1 MGLSTSRTV
10 PLGQGAEFQQYERRP
25 RRASGTKS
33 GFRADIQALRAI
45 AVGLVVLSHLWPGK
59 LTGGYVGVDV
69 FFVISG
75 FLITSH
81 LSKEIFA
88 TGKLRLAAFY
98 SKRIRRLLPA
108 AFAVLAV
115 SLVAAVMILPYSR
128 WTDTAQQVLAS
139 ALYAENWVLAA
150 NAVDYSASTASATV
164 AQHYWSLSVEEQ
176 FYLLWPLLM
185 VGLVTLAVRLKVR
198 PRVVVAAGIAVAA
211 AGSFAFSAYLSDAG
225 HHEAY
230 FYTHVRLWEFGVG
243 AGLALMVNRLKFTP
257 AAANLLALLGFG
269 GLIASAV
276 LYDAATPF
284 PGTAALLPVMATAM
298 VIAGGTP
305 GHAMWHSRLTSLP
318 PVQFLG
324 NISYSLYL
332 WHWPLI
338 VVGPFLID
346 AELRSPDKLVLL
358 AIAVPLAWATKVWV
372 EDKGLQFRPKSLP
385 AVKTVMA
392 MVLGMAVIAAGTGGV
407 YLGQQARV
415 AEAEQIMLNQ
425 KTSVCYGP
433 RAMDHAAKC
442 GDRFG
447 PAFVPTMSEANAY
460 HKTASECTDNLDIL
474 MAGDKKT
481 TRICDFSGGAPAAP
495 TVWLVGDSHAQQ
507 WQAPLFDLAK
517 RKKWLLK
524 ISFLGGCPP
533 AAVTYAGFYA
543 SVADQASVKNCRSW
557 GQAVSEAVAAD
568 KPAYVF
574 TSAFARRERVE
585 DGSGR
590 SQNEQYAE
598 GFGKYWRAWTSAGST
613 VVVLADPPYNVDV
626 RAPDCALLNVEDPAR
641 CAVDRSAAAPPDPMV
656 YAAHANE
663 HPRLK
668 LVDLTDYFC
677 DNSRC
682 YSVVGGVV
690 VYFDVNHLNVEFSR
704 LLGPM
709 IEDRL

>member
-1 MGLSTSRTV
+1 V
-10 PLGQGAEFQQYERRP
+10 PSGHETEFQQRERRTRP
-25 RRASGTKS
+25 ATGKKS
-33 GFRADIQALRAI
+33 GFRADIQALRAV
-45 AVGLVVLSHLWPGK
+45 AVGLVVLSHLWPNK

-88 TGKLRLAAFY
+88 TGKLRLADFY
-98 SKRIRRLLPA
+98 ARRIRRLLPA
-108 AFAVLAV
+108 AFAVLGV

-139 ALYAENWVLAA
+139 ALYTENWVLAA

-185 VGLVTLAVRLKVR
+185 VGLVTLAVRVKVR

-211 AGSFAFSAYLSDAG
+211 AGSLAVSTYLADAG
-225 HHEAY
+225 QHEAY
-230 FYTHVRLWEFGVG
+230 FYTHARLWEFGVG
-243 AGLALMVNRLKFTP
+243 AGLALMVNRLTFP
-257 AAANLLALLGFG
+257 PVAANVLALAGFG
-269 GLIASAV
+269 ALIASAV
-276 LYDAATPF
+276 LYDAGTPF
-284 PGTAALLPVMATAM
+284 PGSAALLPVLATAL

-338 VVGPFLID
+338 VIGPFLID
-346 AELRSPDKLVLL
+346 AELSSPNKLVLL
-358 AIAVPLAWATKVWV
+358 AAAVPLAWATKVWV
-372 EDKGLQFRPKSLP
+372 EDKGLQFRPKSRP
-385 AVKTVMA
+385 AVKTVLA
-392 MVLGMAVIAAGTGGV
+392 MVLGMAVIAAATGGV
-407 YLGQQARV
+407 YMGQRFKV

-447 PAFVPTMSEANAY
+447 PAFVPTMGEANAY

-481 TRICDFSGGAPAAP
+481 TRFCDFSEGAPNTP

-507 WQAPLFDLAK
+507 WQAPLFDMAK
-517 RKKWLLK
+517 RNKWLLK

-557 GQAVSEAVAAD
+557 GQAVSEAVTAD

-598 GFGKYWRAWTSAGST
+598 GFGKYWKAWTSAGST

-641 CAVDRSAAAPPDPMV
+641 CAVDRSAAAPSDPMV
-656 YAAHANE
+656 FAAHANQD
-663 HPRLK
+663 PRLK

-677 DNSRC
+677 DKSRC

-709 IEDRL
+709 IEARL

>member
-346 AELRSPDKLVLL
+346 DELRSPDKLVLL

-656 YAAHANE
+656 YATHANE